1 MQFQAVDDQLALAQ
15 DRFVLPCVTPG
26 QFLRKDVPDMAAQ
39 HFPFLAQ
46 PATPDQGLIGRH
58 AAPGTILDK
67 ENDFGNM
74 IEMLLF
80 HKH

>member
-1 MQFQAVDDQLALAQ
+1 
-15 DRFVLPCVTPG
+15 
-26 QFLRKDVPDMAAQ
+26 MAAQ